1 MACFLNLNQLD
12 RDGTSSP
19 IVVNL
24 DRVCLIARVTKFDD
38 LGRERAQIFFDY
50 DPDNI
55 KHGAI
60 ITIENQHEIYLMI
73 LSYKELWEKT

>member
-24 DRVCLIARVTKFDD
+24 DRV
-38 LGRERAQIFFDY
+38 
-50 DPDNI
+50 
-55 KHGAI
+55 
-60 ITIENQHEIYLMI
+60 
-73 LSYKELWEKT
+73 LSYSTSCEI

>member
-24 DRVCLIARVTKFDD
+24 DRVCLIARVAKFDD
-38 LGRERAQIFFDY
+38 LGRERAQISS
-50 DPDNI
+50 I
-55 KHGAI
+55 MTQI
-60 ITIENQHEIYLMI
+60 I
-73 LSYKELWEKT
+73 